1 MIAKWLAVAATM
13 ALGAFGTLCPAYGQS
28 LYFLYSNGVYSTLT
42 VPDSI
47 FTQAFAINNSGQY
60 VGEYGIA
67 SDGNIYRYGYIYGQG
82 VYTTLVLPTG
92 YSELNT
98 TAINNLG
105 EVVGS

>member
-60 VGEYGIA
+60 VGDTVLHPMET
-67 SDGNIYRYGYIYGQG
+67 YIDM
-82 VYTTLVLPTG
+82 
-92 YSELNT
+92 
-98 TAINNLG
+98 AIFMAKVCIQL
-105 EVVGS
+105 